1 MTESISVDITALGDM
16 AQHLTRLKQDFE
28 EIADVIGGY
37 QEAVGSADIA
47 HQLDEFAHNWS
58 QKRKDI
64 IQKME
69 EVAGYAASAAS
80 SYTTV
85 EGDLAC
91 HYSGK

>member
-1 MTESISVDITALGDM
+1 MSETIKVDITALGDM
-16 AQHLTRLKQDFE
+16 ATHLTALTHEFE
-28 EIADVIGGY
+28 SIAAVIGGY
-37 QEAVGSADIA
+37 QDAVGSAEIA

-58 QKRKDI
+58 EKRKEI
-64 IQKME
+64 IRKME

-91 HYSGK
+91 HYRGG